1 MTDLELLLQLLP
13 LKLRKLVD
21 NTLDVTEFILDLGR
35 PFEIRYGQQTIVHDS
50 YIITRK
56 EIDFAEA
63 KLGPFGQ
70 DNRAGIDETLH
81 RISKIVTRSGET
93 VGLTCRCG
101 RSIEGSIDGLKD
113 FLDRGLSVLLLGA
126 PGVGK
131 TTRLREVARY
141 LSQTRRV
148 VIVDTSNEIAGEG
161 RIPHP
166 AVGRSRRLQVPYD
179 KSQHDVMIEAVENH
193 TPETIIID
201 EISTIPEADASRT
214 ISQRG
219 VQLVATA
226 HGKTLSDFVNNPPLK
241 ELVGGINV
249 VTLSDDRAMVE
260 NDGKK
265 TLLERKT
272 DPSFDV
278 VVEIVDYSTIRVHPS
293 TVDAVDAILR
303 GGEARPEEWRELGGV
318 TKKVYEAKVS
328 LPMPAPAPP
337 QPSIR
342 ERFSKE
348 TGRQKRR

>member
-13 LKLRKLVD
+13 TKLRKLID
-21 NTLDVTEFILDLGR
+21 NNIDITEFILDLGR
-35 PFEIRYGQQTIVHDS
+35 PFEVRYGQQTSIYDS

-56 EIDFAEA
+56 EIDFAES

-93 VGLTCRCG
+93 VGLTCRVG
-101 RSIEGSIDGLKD
+101 RNIEGSIEGLKS
-113 FLDRGLSVLLLGA
+113 FLDKGLSVLLLGA

-131 TTRLREVARY
+131 TTRLREIARY
-141 LSQTRRV
+141 LSKTRRV

-161 RIPHP
+161 KIPHP
-166 AVGRSRRLQVPYD
+166 AVGRSRRLQVPFD
-179 KSQHDVMIEAVENH
+179 KGQHAVMIEAVENH
-193 TPETIIID
+193 TPETVIID

-226 HGKTLSDFVNNPPLK
+226 HGRTLTDFVNNPPLR
-241 ELVGGINV
+241 ELVGGVNV
-249 VTLSDDRAMVE
+249 VTLSDDRATVE

-272 DPSFDV
+272 EPSFDV
-278 VVEIVDYSTIRVHPS
+278 IVEIVDYTTICVHPCV
-293 TVDAVDAILR
+293 TDAVDAILR
-303 GGEARPEEWRELGGV
+303 GGEARPEEWRDIGGI
-318 TKKVYEAKVS
+318 TKKVCEARVS
-328 LPMPAPAPP
+328 LPVIP
-337 QPSIR
+337 QPTIKD
-342 ERFSKE
+342 RFSRE
-348 TGRQKRR
+348 TGKKRR